1 MSPTD
6 PDLAGALNDF
16 KKGGWVIGML
26 GAMGMFARLVFTE
39 EEYSFFVWV
48 RKIIAGGI
56 VGVLAY
62 FMLYGTSIDP
72 LYKSVIYSISG
83 SIAPE
88 IWEFVKKRF
97 KKETK

>member
-1 MSPTD
+1 MNPTD
-6 PDLAGALNDF
+6 PDLAGAIQDF
-16 KKGGWVIGML
+16 KKGGWVIDML
-26 GAMGMFARLVFTE
+26 GAMGMFARLILTE
-39 EEYSFFVWV
+39 EKYSFFGWV

-62 FMLYGTSIDP
+62 FALYGTSIDP

-83 SIAPE
+83 SISPE
-88 IWEFVKKRF
+88 IWEFVKRKF